1 MKAPHNEN
9 QHNLSRHSLKKKGM
23 RDAIGFLEEINMIA
37 NVGGWEMDLV
47 HNELYWTDGTK
58 RIQDLPASYKP
69 AFEDALSFYKEGEN
83 RERLQHLVR
92 QAITSGEP
100 FDQEFQLVTAK
111 DREIWVRSIGI
122 PEIAD
127 GRCVRL
133 FGSVQ
138 DITET
143 KMLLEKNQRLTQ
155 LYEAILQLSGKL
167 IQTDVVNMEDAI
179 REVLKKL
186 GELNQADRVFI
197 FEFDQKTESVK
208 NTYEWRRATD
218 ETKSTNWQDIPL
230 DILPGWKEKL
240 KNKEPFLFQSPRDK
254 NKNHDKNTSSELC
267 IGSLIATPMFFGED
281 LIGFAGFA
289 ALKEEMD
296 WGDLTLTF
304 LKIAADGLAGSIGR
318 MRYEKTLIAA
328 KQEAEATNLAKSE
341 FLVNMAHEIK
351 TRLHEI
357 LGFSQIVLHNTDNPS
372 HRQPLEIVD
381 KSGNA
386 LLALINDML
395 EFSKIEVSAKI
406 APTPTNL
413 SDLLENLK
421 DFFLPVIEKKNISLR
436 INTEPNLPELKL
448 DQLRLRQVLIKLI
461 DNALKYTSQ
470 GSINISVQA
479 EKYKN
484 LSGRYNLKIAVQD
497 TGIGIT
503 KNKKESINR
512 FFEKP
517 DSIFI
522 RDESSKG
529 LGLQLARTLT
539 SIMKGK
545 IEMESEIGRGSTF
558 TISFFDVEADK
569 VDEQK
574 TTDSPEPASAVFNDQ
589 LVLVVDDVITHFLL
603 IKSMLENYHLNFIYA
618 KSGEAGIEKAINEQ
632 PDLILMDINMPPG
645 INGYEATRRLR
656 EDQQTAKIPII
667 AYTTN
672 TLDDA
677 MDKNRHLFDDVLSK
691 VPLRLPRIIETLAR
705 FLEYEKI
712 ENDLPDEAQDDTQ
725 NNQEADYLK
734 DLINSFRDRVSNLV
748 EVIDFTETERLIA
761 DLEEFQKQQ
770 YSARL
775 QKYIAKLKKDHD
787 TFDFDSLT
795 RHLSRFEKNL
805 TC

>member
-1 MKAPHNEN
+1 MLMYQKKNTPHYND
-9 QHNLSRHSLKKKGM
+9 HSFRKKGM
-23 RDAIGFLEEINMIA
+23 EEALGFLEEINMIA

-47 HNELYWTDGTK
+47 NKKLYWTDGTK

-69 AFEDALSFYKEGEN
+69 EFDDALSFYKEGEN
-83 RERLQHLVR
+83 HERLQHLVR
-92 QAITSGEP
+92 QAITAGEP
-100 FDQEFQLVTAK
+100 FEEEFQLVTAK
-111 DREIWVRSIGI
+111 NREIWVRLIGI
-122 PEIAD
+122 PEIVD
-127 GRCVRL
+127 DRCVRL

-143 KMLLEKNQRLTQ
+143 KKLLEKNQRLTQ

-167 IQTDVVNMEDAI
+167 IQTDVVNMGDAI

-208 NTYEWRRATD
+208 NTYEWRRTTD

-230 DILPGWKEKL
+230 DFLPGWKEKL
-240 KNKEPFLFQSPRDK
+240 KNMEPFYFQSPAGK
-254 NKNHDKNTSSELC
+254 NKKNDQDTSPELC
-267 IGSLIATPMFFGED
+267 IGSLIAAPMFFGED

-289 ALKEEMD
+289 TLNEEMD
-296 WGDLTLTF
+296 WGDLTFTF
-304 LKIAADGLAGSIGR
+304 LKITADGLAGSIGR

-328 KQEAEATNLAKSE
+328 KQEAEATNLSKSE

-357 LGFSQIVLHNTDNPS
+357 LGFSQIVLNNTDNAA

-381 KSGNA
+381 KSGSA

-413 SDLLENLK
+413 RDLLENLK
-421 DFFLPVIEKKNISLR
+421 DFFLPVIEKKNLTFQIQ
-436 INTEPNLPELKL
+436 TDPNLPELKL

-461 DNALKYTSQ
+461 DNALKYTNQ
-470 GSINISVQA
+470 GSINVSVKA
-479 EKYKN
+479 EESEN
-484 LSGRYNLKIAVQD
+484 LTGSYHLKISIQD

-517 DSIFI
+517 ESIFI
-522 RDESSKG
+522 RDDSSKG

-569 VDEQK
+569 GDEQK
-574 TTDSPEPASAVFNDQ
+574 TTDKTQPASAVFNDQ
-589 LVLVVDDVITHFLL
+589 MILVVDDVITHYLL
-603 IKSMLENYHLNFIYA
+603 IKSILENFHLNFIYA

-632 PDLILMDINMPPG
+632 PDLILMDINMSPG

-656 EDQQTAKIPII
+656 ENKTTAKIPII

-677 MDKNRHLFDDVLSK
+677 MDKNKYLFDDVVAK
-691 VPLRLPRIIETLAR
+691 VPLRLPRIIETLTK

-712 ENDLPDEAQDDTQ
+712 GEDQSNEIMSETQ
-725 NNQEADYLK
+725 NDRETNYLK

-748 EVIDFTETERLIA
+748 EVIDFTETERLIS

-775 QKYIAKLKKDHD
+775 EKYITKLKKAHD

-795 RHLSRFEKNL
+795 RHLSKFEQHL

>member
-1 MKAPHNEN
+1 MLMDQKKNTPHYTD
-9 QHNLSRHSLKKKGM
+9 HSFRKKGM
-23 RDAIGFLEEINMIA
+23 EEALGFLEEINMIA
-37 NVGGWEMDLV
+37 NVGGWEIDLV
-47 HNELYWTDGTK
+47 NKELYWTDGTK
-58 RIQDLPASYKP
+58 RIQDLPPNHKP
-69 AFEDALSFYKEGEN
+69 DFEDALLFYKEGEN
-83 RERLQHLVR
+83 RERLQRLVR
-92 QAITSGEP
+92 QAIKEGDP
-100 FDQEFQLVTAK
+100 FDEEFQLVTAK
-111 DREIWVRSIGI
+111 KREIWVRSIGI
-122 PEIAD
+122 PEIVD
-127 GRCVRL
+127 DRCVRL

-143 KMLLEKNQRLTQ
+143 KKLLEKNQRLTQ

-167 IQTDVVNMEDAI
+167 IQTDVVNMGDAI

-208 NTYEWRRATD
+208 NTYEWRRTTN

-230 DILPGWKEKL
+230 DFLPGWKEKL
-240 KNKEPFLFQSPRDK
+240 KNKEPFYFQSPADK
-254 NKNHDKNTSSELC
+254 NNKNDQDTSPELC
-267 IGSLIATPMFFGED
+267 IGSLIAAPMFFGED

-357 LGFSQIVLHNTDNPS
+357 LGFSQIVLNNTDNPA

-381 KSGNA
+381 KSGSA

-413 SDLLENLK
+413 RDLLENLK
-421 DFFLPVIEKKNISLR
+421 DFFLPVIEKKNISFQ
-436 INTEPNLPELKL
+436 IHTDPNLPELKL

-461 DNALKYTSQ
+461 DNALKYTNQ
-470 GSINISVQA
+470 GSINVSVKA
-479 EKYKN
+479 EESEN
-484 LSGRYNLKIAVQD
+484 LPGSYHLKISIQD

-503 KNKKESINR
+503 KNKKESINK

-517 DSIFI
+517 ESIFI

-574 TTDSPEPASAVFNDQ
+574 TTDKTQPVSAVFNDQ
-589 LVLVVDDVITHFLL
+589 VVLVVDDVITHYLL
-603 IKSMLENYHLNFIYA
+603 IKSMLENFHLNFIYA

-656 EDQQTAKIPII
+656 ENMTTAKIPII

-677 MDKNRHLFDDVLSK
+677 MDKNRYLFDDIVSK
-691 VPLRLPRIIETLAR
+691 VPLRLPRIIETLTK
-705 FLEYEKI
+705 FLEYERMGENQSNEKI
-712 ENDLPDEAQDDTQ
+712 GETQ
-725 NNQEADYLK
+725 NDQETVYLK

-748 EVIDFTETERLIA
+748 EVIDFTETERLIS

-775 QKYIAKLKKDHD
+775 DKYITKLKKAHD

-795 RHLSRFEKNL
+795 RHLSKFEQHL